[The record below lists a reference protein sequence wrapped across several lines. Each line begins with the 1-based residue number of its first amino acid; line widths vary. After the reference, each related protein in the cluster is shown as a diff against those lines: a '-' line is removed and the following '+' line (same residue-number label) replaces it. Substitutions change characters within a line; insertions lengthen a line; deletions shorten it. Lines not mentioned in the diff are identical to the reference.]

1 MIAIVNSGGAN
12 LSSIIFALARLKVT
26 AKLTT
31 VGAEIK
37 NASHVILPGVGSA
50 HDAMQSLHKLNLGDT
65 LRSLTQP
72 VLGICLGMQ
81 ILYEYSREGNVD
93 CLGIIS
99 GRIEKLPIKTG
110 ITIPHMGW
118 NAINITQQNL
128 LLKNIE
134 NNSYFYFVHSYAAP
148 INNATCAITTHGIEF
163 TAVCKQ
169 NNFYGTQFH
178 PERSGDVGSK
188 ILKNFLEL

>member
-1 MIAIVNSGGAN
+1 
-12 LSSIIFALARLKVT
+12 
-26 AKLTT
+26 
-31 VGAEIK
+31 
-37 NASHVILPGVGSA
+37 
-50 HDAMQSLHKLNLGDT
+50 
-65 LRSLTQP
+65 
-72 VLGICLGMQ
+72 
-81 ILYEYSREGNVD
+81 
-93 CLGIIS
+93 
-99 GRIEKLPIKTG
+99 
-110 ITIPHMGW
+110 
-118 NAINITQQNL
+118 
-128 LLKNIE
+128 LKNIK